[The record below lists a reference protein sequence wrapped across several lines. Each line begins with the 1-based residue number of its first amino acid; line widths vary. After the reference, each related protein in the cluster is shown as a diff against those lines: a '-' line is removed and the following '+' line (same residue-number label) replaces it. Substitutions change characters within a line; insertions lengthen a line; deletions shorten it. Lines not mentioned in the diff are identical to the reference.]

1 MAKTK
6 PDSHLLYRK
15 DTIKPKQR
23 LCSRAG
29 AVIDLLRFHTGHLR
43 GEDLRRKKKEYLKEK
58 GYREMDVVP

>member
-6 PDSHLLYRK
+6 PNSHLLYRK

-43 GEDLRRKKKEYLKEK
+43 RKEKESFKEK